1 MVDIIENDI
10 YKDYPTAFALLL
22 KDQTTQ
28 GNILWASHDYED
40 RGTGYQ
46 SGDEIKLELIT
57 GINGDVIKPRVL
69 KSKGNQIDRSKDKA
83 EVFTP
88 SWLCNFQNNII
99 DETWFE
105 RRYVFNRD
113 DVDNKT
119 WEPYYTP
126 IQHPADKPWT
136 NYVAAQRMEITCG
149 EAPYLVSRYDTT
161 TGEFIPLENRIG
173 LLDRKLRV
181 VSENTQSIG
190 DWLQYAEIAYKSI
203 YGYEWQGDSLLLAR
217 EALLISFIE
226 YYQCRFHSLPSE
238 DAITNIAYIISWNIW
253 QMDGLKFVIPNSCHE
268 EKIVHTDLFESSDE
282 TVPCPGCE
290 KRDYFKHNGIYCL
303 IKDWEEKDLDSGEYG
318 KTIRFVDLMKKND
331 YGRK

>member
-1 MVDIIENDI
+1 M
-10 YKDYPTAFALLL
+10 
-22 KDQTTQ
+22 
-28 GNILWASHDYED
+28 
-40 RGTGYQ
+40 
-46 SGDEIKLELIT
+46 
-57 GINGDVIKPRVL
+57 L
-69 KSKGNQIDRSKDKA
+69 KSKDNQIDRSKDKA

-99 DETWFE
+99 DETWFG

-113 DVDNKT
+113 DVDNKM
-119 WEPYYTP
+119 WEPYHTP

-136 NYVAAQRMEITCG
+136 SYVAAQRMEITCG

-181 VSENTQSIG
+181 VSENTQSAN

-226 YYQCRFHSLPSE
+226 YYQVKFHSLPTE
-238 DAITNIAYIISWNIW
+238 DRIINIAYIISWNLW
-253 QMDGLKFVIPNSCHE
+253 QMDGLKFVVPNSCHT
-268 EKIVHTDLFESSDE
+268 EKIIHTGLFESSEE
-282 TVPCPGCE
+282 TVTCPGCE

-303 IKDWEEKDLDSGEYG
+303 IKDWEEKDPDSGEYG
-318 KTIRFVDLMKKND
+318 KTIRFVDLLKK
-331 YGRK
+331 K